1 MPGTEQVLSK
11 HVTNGEEVMKVPGKL
26 KDEVTRQH
34 ARRFLWGARG
44 LSGTH
49 TMGCRTHCGSVL

>member
-11 HVTNGEEVMKVPGKL
+11 HATNGEEVMEGPGKL
-26 KDEVTRQH
+26 KDEVTQCH
-34 ARRFLWGARG
+34 VHGHLWGARG

-49 TMGCRTHCGSVL
+49 TIWGWTHCGSVL